1 MSSGTDHDIE
11 QLNALIAVTHGS
23 AQGYMDAAA
32 NAKSSKFSTL
42 FRKRGIQRHDIAER
56 LQTRVNSLASK
67 PGDIAQ
73 GDIVQ
78 SGKMRFAGLKQ
89 KMGGSEASIIAEVEA
104 CEDHV
109 KEVFEKVVLDAELS
123 DPVRMAV
130 ESEFAQIKASHD
142 EMRDLKQATS

>member
-1 MSSGTDHDIE
+1 MSSGTDHDLE

-42 FRKRGIQRHDIAER
+42 FRERGTQRHNIAER
-56 LQTRVNSLASK
+56 LQTRVNSLAGK
-67 PGDIAQ
+67 P

-89 KMGGSEASIIAEVEA
+89 KMGGSEASIIAEVEV

-109 KEVFEKVVLDAELS
+109 KEVLE
-123 DPVRMAV
+123 
-130 ESEFAQIKASHD
+130 
-142 EMRDLKQATS
+142 